1 MKRPQTVQYIRT
13 GFLLL
18 LIGLLLITGI
28 STSPIQADT
37 LSVNYESDQIVVK
50 LSPTT
55 SIETINSNYM
65 VSPVRQLLNNNIYL
79 LQAASAADADQIV
92 SAMSNDPTIEYA
104 ELNLIASAPEAS
116 GRDIYGWPDGNSDK
130 DSQTSLQKESDPQL
144 LFEFE
149 WEMSGS
155 ESAHYYQQPTVAQVN
170 VDQSL
175 SQGNDVV
182 VAVID
187 TGMDLN
193 HPLLRNNITQNKY
206 DFIDDDVLPQ
216 DEFNNLDDDGD
227 GFIDEVAG
235 HGTHVAG
242 IIHLVAPE
250 AQIMPLRVLDSDGQG
265 NSFIVAEAMLYALE
279 NGADIINLSLG
290 TTYQSQFL
298 LDVVAQV
305 TDAGVVVV
313 AAAGNYGEDTPQ
325 YPAAADCALAVT
337 ALGPGHIKAEYANY
351 GPWVDLVVPGKHIYS
366 TYPNGSFAWW
376 NGTSMSAPFVA
387 GQAALIVGYSPSL
400 TLEEIG
406 DLIAGTAVSL
416 DNANPNYA
424 GQLGAGLI
432 DIQDSLT
439 TLANGDWPDT
449 SLNPLTGC
457 TQGN

>member
-1 MKRPQTVQYIRT
+1 MKIPEAAQHIRT
-13 GFLLL
+13 GFWFL
-18 LIGLLLITGI
+18 LIGLLFMIGM

-37 LSVNYESDQIVVK
+37 LATNYESDQIIVK
-50 LSPTT
+50 LMPTT
-55 SIETINSNYM
+55 AIETINSNYNI
-65 VSPVRQLLNNNIYL
+65 SSVRQLLNNTDIYL
-79 LQAASAADADQIV
+79 LQAASKAEANQIV
-92 SAMSNDPTIEYA
+92 TAMSNDPTIEYA
-104 ELNLIASAPEAS
+104 EINLIASAPEAS
-116 GRDIYGWPDGNSDK
+116 GRDIYGWPDGDTE
-130 DSQTSLQKESDPQL
+130 TSLQQESNPRL

-155 ESAHYYQQPTVAQVN
+155 ESAHYYQQPAVHHIKA
-170 VDQSL
+170 DQSL
-175 SQGNDVV
+175 SQGDNIV

-187 TGMDLN
+187 TGIDLN
-193 HPLLRNNITQNKY
+193 HPLLSGSITENRY
-206 DFIDDDVLPQ
+206 DFIDDDAIPQ
-216 DEFNNLDDDGD
+216 DEPNNRDDDGD
-227 GFIDEVAG
+227 GFIDEAAG

-242 IIHLVAPE
+242 IVHLVAPE

-279 NGADIINLSLG
+279 NGADVINLSLG

-313 AAAGNYGEDTPQ
+313 AAAGNLGEDTPQ

-337 ALGPGHIKAEYANY
+337 AIGPGQIKTEYANY
-351 GPWVDLVVPGKHIYS
+351 GTWVDLVAPGERIYS
-366 TYPNGSFAWW
+366 TYPNSSFAWW

-387 GQAALIVGYSPSL
+387 GQAALIISHAPSL

-416 DNANPNYA
+416 DNANPDYA

-432 DIQDSLT
+432 DIQASLT
-439 TLANGDWPDT
+439 YLANNDWP
-449 SLNPLTGC
+449 SASENPLSGC
-457 TQGN
+457 TQRN

>member
-1 MKRPQTVQYIRT
+1 MKKPQTTQYFRI
-13 GFLLL
+13 GFLFL
-18 LIGLLLITGI
+18 LIVSLLII
-28 STSPIQADT
+28 SMSTSPIQADT
-37 LSVNYESDQIVVK
+37 LTVDAVNYESDQIVIK
-50 LSPTT
+50 LLPTT
-55 SIETINSNYM
+55 SIETITSNYM
-65 VSPVRQLLNNNIYL
+65 VSPVRQLLNNDIYL
-79 LQAASAADADQIV
+79 LQAASAADANQIV

-116 GRDIYGWPDGNSDK
+116 GRDIYGWPDG
-130 DSQTSLQKESDPQL
+130 DSETNLQKESDPQL

-155 ESAHYYQQPTVAQVN
+155 ESAHYYQQPTVAQVK

-175 SQGNDVV
+175 SQGNGVV

-193 HPLLRNNITQNKY
+193 HPLLRNNIAPNKY
-206 DFIDDDVLPQ
+206 DFIDNDVTPQ

-242 IIHLVAPE
+242 IIHLVAPA

-313 AAAGNYGEDTPQ
+313 AAAGNFGEDTPQ

-337 ALGPGHIKAEYANY
+337 AIGPGHVKAEYANY
-351 GPWVDLVVPGKHIYS
+351 GPWVDLVVPGKRIYS
-366 TYPNGSFAWW
+366 TYPNDAFAWW

-387 GQAALIVGYSPSL
+387 GQAALIVSHSPSL

-416 DNANPNYA
+416 DNANPDYA

-432 DIQDSLT
+432 DIKDSLT
-439 TLANGDWPDT
+439 TLANGDWPNT
-449 SLNPLTGC
+449 SLNPLAGC
-457 TQGN
+457 AQEN